1 MVLNKE
7 YTNSRILCPVCRL
20 LFAKNYLLNHLK
32 KQHTNIYGLPEWEGS
47 RYQKNFENIKK
58 EHKLKYSLN
67 DKECQEV
74 DHVVEPPSQTA
85 Q

>member
-58 EHKLKYSLN
+58 EHKLKYN
-67 DKECQEV
+67 IDNNKEECQEA
-74 DHVVEPPSQTA
+74 DHVEPSQTA